1 MPTRSRLRV
10 EVAQYVTTI
19 IDSRHCFI
27 VSIFSAKNAWP
38 RGSIEKRRVRC
49 VELKSRKIPN
59 GETVPRPILSN
70 YFKWKFGYASTSFT
84 SFFVIT
90 KIMFVRNKDLIFLLC
105 NTIEYSFLNV
115 VFGQLEYSTPATK
128 DQAQIL
134 RISSLLDESVN
145 LA

>member
-1 MPTRSRLRV
+1 
-10 EVAQYVTTI
+10 
-19 IDSRHCFI
+19 
-27 VSIFSAKNAWP
+27 
-38 RGSIEKRRVRC
+38 
-49 VELKSRKIPN
+49 
-59 GETVPRPILSN
+59 
-70 YFKWKFGYASTSFT
+70 
-84 SFFVIT
+84 
-90 KIMFVRNKDLIFLLC
+90 MFVRNKDLIFLLC